1 MIIWLASY
9 PKSGNTLVRSLLSS
23 YYFSKDGSLDFKLLK
38 NITQFPTNFLFN
50 HFGFKAKNNKEHLEN
65 YIKVQ
70 KLLIKKKKNLSILLK
85 THSSLFKINNIRF
98 TNWDCSRGVI
108 YIVRD
113 PRNVVSSYTHH
124 YSVSLKEATN
134 QIINGYKIGKATDK
148 IGIQIIGSWSFNYNS
163 WKSFQAQNRYLLIK
177 YENLIND
184 TEKTLLEILNFI
196 NKINNN
202 HVAIDM
208 KKLSN
213 SVKSC
218 SFEKMQKKEAKEG
231 FNESV
236 GNKKKGK
243 KINFFRLGKKN
254 NYKDTL
260 DLNIRKEIEVNF
272 QKEMKELGYL

>member
-23 YYFSKDGSLDFKLLK
+23 YYFSKDGNLDFKLLK
-38 NITQFPTNFLFN
+38 NITQFPTNTLFN

-65 YIKVQ
+65 YIKAQ
-70 KLLIKKKKNLSILLK
+70 KLLIKKGSTILLK
-85 THSSLFKINNIRF
+85 THSSLFEINNIRF
-98 TNWDCSRGVI
+98 TDWDCSRGAI

-113 PRNVVSSYTHH
+113 PRNVVSSYAYHF
-124 YSVSLKEATN
+124 SVSLKEAID
-134 QIINGYKIGKATDK
+134 QMINRHYVGKATEK
-148 IGIQIIGSWSFNYNS
+148 RGIQITGSWSFNYNS
-163 WKSFQAQNRYLLIK
+163 WKSFQSQNRYLLIK

-184 TEKTLLEILNFI
+184 TEETLLEILNFI
-196 NKINNN
+196 NKMNNN
-202 HVAIDM
+202 HVTIDM

-218 SFEKMQKKEAKEG
+218 SFEKMQKKEALEG

-236 GNKKKGK
+236 ENKKKGK